1 MPEYPIIDA
10 HIHTFARPEVG
21 WQAQSGA
28 GLSGH
33 AGTVEELLPLM
44 REGGISHAVMVNMTP
59 VFEMKQAALNKQ
71 PPDLPP
77 HKLRA
82 VEEEIVREVLG
93 RMQRRNAW
101 TCQVARENPGL
112 VAFISLD
119 PMMDEEALV
128 AEVEERARE
137 GAKGIKLHPANQR
150 FFPNDHRLWPAY
162 AKAQELGMAII
173 THSGSMALVADPE
186 HHDHPYNYRDVLRD
200 FPRMN
205 LVFAHMCRGFGD
217 EVAEV
222 MREFPNAYLDTS
234 AAISGI
240 PNPFAISDEE
250 AIAMIRRVGPDR
262 VLFGSDW
269 PWHHPI
275 KDAARVDRLPLS
287 ADEKRLIFYE
297 NVQRV
302 LALKAS

>member
-1 MPEYPIIDA
+1 MPDYPIIDA
-10 HIHTFARPEVG
+10 HVHTFPRPEIG

-33 AGTVEELLPLM
+33 AGTVEELVSLM
-44 REGGISHAVMVNMTP
+44 REGNISHAVMVNMTP
-59 VFEMKQAALNKQ
+59 VFEMKEAALNKQ

-77 HKLRA
+77 HKLLA
-82 VEEEIVREVLG
+82 VEAEIVREVLG
-93 RMQRRNAW
+93 RLQRRNAW
-101 TCQVARENPGL
+101 TCEVARENPGL

-119 PMMDEEALV
+119 PIMGEEALV

-150 FFPNDHRLWPAY
+150 FFPNDRRLWPAY
-162 AKAQELGMAII
+162 ARAQELGMSII
-173 THSGSMALVADPE
+173 THSGALALLDDPE
-186 HHDHPYNYRDVLRD
+186 HHDHPHNFRDVLRD

-205 LVFAHMCRGFGD
+205 LVFAHMCRGFWD

-222 MREFPNAYLDTS
+222 MQAFPNAYLDTS
-234 AAISGI
+234 GAISGI

-250 AIAMIRRVGPDR
+250 AMTMIRRVGPDR
-262 VLFGSDW
+262 VLFASDW

-275 KDAARVDRLPLS
+275 KDSARVDRLPLT
-287 ADEKRLIFYE
+287 AEEKRLMFCE
-297 NVQRV
+297 NAQRV
-302 LALKAS
+302 LALKA

>member
-1 MPEYPIIDA
+1 MPDYPIIDA
-10 HIHTFARPEVG
+10 HVHTFPRPEVG

-33 AGTVEELLPLM
+33 AGTVEELVPLM
-44 REGGISHAVMVNMTP
+44 REGNISHAVMVNMTP
-59 VFEMKQAALNKQ
+59 VFEMKEAALNKQ

-77 HKLRA
+77 HKLLA
-82 VEEEIVREVLG
+82 VEAEIVREVLG
-93 RMQRRNAW
+93 RLQRRNAW

-119 PMMDEEALV
+119 PMMGEEALV

-150 FFPNDHRLWPAY
+150 FFPNDRRLWPAY
-162 AKAQELGMAII
+162 ARAQELGMSII
-173 THSGSMALVADPE
+173 THSGALALLDDPE
-186 HHDHPYNYRDVLRD
+186 HHDHPHNFRDVLRD

-205 LVFAHMCRGFGD
+205 LVFAHMCRGFWD

-222 MREFPNAYLDTS
+222 MQAFPNAYLDTS
-234 AAISGI
+234 AAVSAIAG
-240 PNPFAISDEE
+240 PFAVPNAET
-250 AIAMIRRVGPDR
+250 IAMIRRVGPDR
-262 VLFGSDW
+262 VLFASDW

-275 KDAARVDRLPLS
+275 KDTARMDSLPLS
-287 ADEKRLIFYE
+287 AEEKRLIFCE
-297 NVQRV
+297 NAQRV
-302 LALKAS
+302 LGL